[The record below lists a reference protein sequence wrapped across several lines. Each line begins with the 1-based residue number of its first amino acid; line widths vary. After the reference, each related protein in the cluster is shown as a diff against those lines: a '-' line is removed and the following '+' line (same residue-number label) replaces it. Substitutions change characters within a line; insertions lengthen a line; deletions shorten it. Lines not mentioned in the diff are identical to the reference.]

1 MQLRLSTEK
10 NYFDSILTLFINL
23 WHQMVI
29 IFILD
34 IFICF
39 DENETKHLVSALQYE
54 VISKFVHIKSILYS
68 NNSIYY
74 YSIGI

>member
-1 MQLRLSTEK
+1 
-10 NYFDSILTLFINL
+10 
-23 WHQMVI
+23 MVI